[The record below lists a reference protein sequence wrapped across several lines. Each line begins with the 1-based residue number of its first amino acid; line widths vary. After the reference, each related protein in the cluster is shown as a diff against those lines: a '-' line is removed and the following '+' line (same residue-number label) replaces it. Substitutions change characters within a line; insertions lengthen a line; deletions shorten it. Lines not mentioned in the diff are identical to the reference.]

1 MSENAPLLGTQSSR
15 RNSNSKSELE
25 HNDEEKCIILHEEDE
40 GDRRSICVA
49 AFTLMFSTPALIGM

>member
-15 RNSNSKSELE
+15 RNSKAELE
-25 HNDEEKCIILHEEDE
+25 HNDVEKCISVHGEGG

-49 AFTLMFSTPALIGM
+49 AFTLMFSIPALIGM